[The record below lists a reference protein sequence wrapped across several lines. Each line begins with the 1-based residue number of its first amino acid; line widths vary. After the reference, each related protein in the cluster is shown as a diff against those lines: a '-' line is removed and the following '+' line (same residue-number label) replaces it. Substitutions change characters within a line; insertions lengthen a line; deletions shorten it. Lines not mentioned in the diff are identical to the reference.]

1 MLVVAV
7 VAVVAACEQ
16 AALVEALVSAEV
28 ECVPAALV
36 VLACVQLA
44 STGVGL
50 QAIASR
56 MPVSRA
62 EPTSVFQV
70 DLATGLAGVGV
81 EVAGAAVAGAAV
93 AGPAIAGP
101 AIAGAG
107 VEAGAAGV
115 GAQPR

>member
-62 EPTSVFQV
+62 ELTS
-70 DLATGLAGVGV
+70 AGLAGQAGVGPATGPAGV
-81 EVAGAAVAGAAV
+81 GAVVAGADV
-93 AGPAIAGP
+93 GP

-107 VEAGAAGV
+107 AEAGVETTGV

>member
-16 AALVEALVSAEV
+16 AALAGAVVSAEV
-28 ECVPAALV
+28 EYVPAALV
-36 VLACVQLA
+36 ALACVQPA
-44 STGVGL
+44 STGAGL

-56 MPVSRA
+56 MAVSRA
-62 EPTSVFQV
+62 EPTSVLQV
-70 DLATGLAGVGV
+70 DLATGPAGVGV
-81 EVAGAAVAGAAV
+81 EVAGAAVAGAI
-93 AGPAIAGP
+93 AGLAIAGL